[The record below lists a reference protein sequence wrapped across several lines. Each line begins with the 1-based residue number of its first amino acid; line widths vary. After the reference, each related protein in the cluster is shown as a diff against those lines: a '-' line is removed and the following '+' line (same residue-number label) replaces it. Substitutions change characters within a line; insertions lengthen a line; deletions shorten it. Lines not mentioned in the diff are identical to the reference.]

1 MSKTFKIGSIEL
13 ANRYVL
19 APMAGY
25 TNHSLRTLV
34 KEAGAGL
41 TYTEM
46 ISATALMYG
55 NHKTFDMLPRD
66 KSEKPLALQL
76 FGGDIDAVIKSIPIV
91 EKEAVYDFL
100 DFNMG
105 CPVPKVM
112 KQKAGSFWLKRTDEV
127 YDLLHKMVQTS
138 RKPVVI
144 KIRAGF
150 DSKNINALEIGKI
163 AESAGVSAIALHA
176 RTRDEYYQGK
186 PHYEIIKDLKETLS
200 IPVIANGN
208 IDLSNIDEVSDYTKA
223 DAFMIGRSC
232 LGNPLIF
239 RDFIDHEDG
248 RDIKQRDAHEQLDL
262 MTRHLNLLVE
272 EMGEKN
278 AVRYFR
284 GLAVLYVK
292 GFINAKNL
300 KQALVSMETMEDYKR
315 IIDDKDLVQFGI
327 F

>member
-1 MSKTFKIGSIEL
+1 MLKKFKIGSIEL

-25 TNHSLRTLV
+25 TNYPLRKLV

-46 ISATALMYG
+46 ISSTALMYG
-55 NHKTFDMLPRD
+55 NRKTFDMLP
-66 KSEKPLALQL
+66 KNKEECPLALQL
-76 FGGDIDAVIKSIPIV
+76 FGGDIDTVIKSIPIV
-91 EKEAVYDFL
+91 EQEAVYDFL

-112 KQKAGSFWLKRTDEV
+112 KQKAGSFWLKRTDEI
-127 YDLLHKMVQTS
+127 YELFHKMVQIS
-138 RKPVVI
+138 HKPVVI

-150 DSKNINALEIGKI
+150 DSKNINALEVGKI
-163 AESAGVSAIALHA
+163 AESAGISAIAFHA

-186 PHYEIIKDLKETLS
+186 PHYEIIKELKEVIS

-208 IDLSNIDEVSDYTKA
+208 IDLSNIDEVGAFTKA
-223 DAFMIGRSC
+223 DAFMIGRPC

-239 RDFIDHEDG
+239 RDFIDHENG
-248 RDIKQRDAHEQLDL
+248 KEIKPRDAQEQLAL
-262 MTRHLNLLVE
+262 MTEHLELLVE
-272 EMGEKN
+272 EMGENN

-292 GFINAKNL
+292 GFVNAKNL
-300 KQALVSMETMEDYKR
+300 KQALVSMSTMEDYKR
-315 IIDDKDLVQFGI
+315 ITSNKNLVMFDI
-327 F
+327 V